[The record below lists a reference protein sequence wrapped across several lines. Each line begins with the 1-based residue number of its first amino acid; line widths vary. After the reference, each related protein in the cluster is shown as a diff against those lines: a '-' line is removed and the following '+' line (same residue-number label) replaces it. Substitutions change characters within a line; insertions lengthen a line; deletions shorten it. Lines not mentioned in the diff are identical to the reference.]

1 MVQLYLR
8 QHPQRDLLE
17 QELQQRFFP
26 ALDSPCQLCQF
37 VLTLSSASRT
47 AEYQAMQ
54 QLALQHGKNL
64 ESHEQ
69 DCNLQLGESWLR

>member
-37 VLTLSSASRT
+37 VLTLSGTSRS

-54 QLALQHGKNL
+54 QLSEQYGKELQA
-64 ESHEQ
+64 HEQ
-69 DCNLQLGESWLR
+69 DLSLIHI